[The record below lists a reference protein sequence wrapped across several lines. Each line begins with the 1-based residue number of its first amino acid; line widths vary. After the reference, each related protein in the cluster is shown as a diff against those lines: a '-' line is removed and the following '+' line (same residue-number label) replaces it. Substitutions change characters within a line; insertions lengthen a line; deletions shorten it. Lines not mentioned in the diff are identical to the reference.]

1 MKSSQKEAGFQYIHL
16 TSAINNPPSK
26 INKSRSPS
34 FSLSPDRK
42 SIVTSKRHS
51 LLIQREKPD
60 IFSPTISQSR
70 KGHRMSVCTQ
80 EEEIELITRKI
91 GEKLLKQKKLDNLS
105 LLSNNYTSLPT
116 EERTLNSFRKSNL
129 KSNNIINEQSNRSNK
144 PKKKLNYSLN
154 NNSLSK
160 KKDKKIFLMKKI
172 PVANNI
178 TKTKIPETV
187 KENENTLVF
196 KSTTKLNNYLIRDYH
211 ITKFDTNNEAS
222 KKKIKITEK
231 TLAKINKIK
240 MIQAYNKSINY
251 LDNNENYYYQMYI
264 RNKSINNSI
273 NKSYT
278 EKEMKQI
285 KKDYYHFRQKEKLKQ
300 SDLVFEKIKRLLK
313 KEEYTNH
320 SEGDTINYRNL
331 QRVVKIK
338 KILKKSLDSSIT
350 NKKKKLSKN
359 EQDILLQMR
368 KLGPP
373 NFTKRAFKPKTI
385 GKFNSAN
392 NTFFGVPV

>member
-1 MKSSQKEAGFQYIHL
+1 ML
-16 TSAINNPPSK
+16 PSK
-26 INKSRSPS
+26 INKSRSS
-34 FSLSPDRK
+34 SLSLSPDRK
-42 SIVTSKRHS
+42 RTVTSKRHS
-51 LLIQREKPD
+51 LLIQREKQD
-60 IFSPTISQSR
+60 IFSPTISQSK

-91 GEKLLKQKKLDNLS
+91 GEKLLRQKKLENLS
-105 LLSNNYTSLPT
+105 ILSNNYTSLPT

-129 KSNNIINEQSNRSNK
+129 KSNNLTYDQSRKKSK
-144 PKKKLNYSLN
+144 TKKKLNFSLN
-154 NNSLSK
+154 NNTLTNK
-160 KKDKKIFLMKKI
+160 KNNKIFLMKKI
-172 PVANNI
+172 PVTNNI
-178 TKTKIPETV
+178 KDRKIPETV

-211 ITKFDTNNEAS
+211 ISKFDTNNESS
-222 KKKIKITEK
+222 KRKIKITEK

-251 LDNNENYYYQMYI
+251 LDNNNENYYYQMYI
-264 RNKSINNSI
+264 RSKSINNSI

-300 SDLVFEKIKRLLK
+300 SDLIFEKIKRLLK
-313 KEEYTNH
+313 EEEYTNN
-320 SEGDTINYRNL
+320 SEGDTVNYRNL

-338 KILKKSLDSSIT
+338 KILKKSLDSSIN
-350 NKKKKLSKN
+350 NKKKQLSQN

-392 NTFFGVPV
+392 NTFFGLPV

>member
-1 MKSSQKEAGFQYIHL
+1 MKSSQNVAGFQYHL
-16 TSAINNPPSK
+16 TSASNMPPSK
-26 INKSRSPS
+26 IKKSRSPS
-34 FSLSPDRK
+34 FSFSPDRK

-105 LLSNNYTSLPT
+105 ILSNNYTSLPT

-129 KSNNIINEQSNRSNK
+129 KSSNIINDQSNRSNK

-178 TKTKIPETV
+178 TKTKIPETI

-251 LDNNENYYYQMYI
+251 LDNNDNYY
-264 RNKSINNSI
+264 
-273 NKSYT
+273 
-278 EKEMKQI
+278 
-285 KKDYYHFRQKEKLKQ
+285 
-300 SDLVFEKIKRLLK
+300 
-313 KEEYTNH
+313 
-320 SEGDTINYRNL
+320 
-331 QRVVKIK
+331 
-338 KILKKSLDSSIT
+338 
-350 NKKKKLSKN
+350 
-359 EQDILLQMR
+359 
-368 KLGPP
+368 
-373 NFTKRAFKPKTI
+373 
-385 GKFNSAN
+385 
-392 NTFFGVPV
+392 